1 MMASMIRFTSL
12 SLLSLMGLVL
22 TACALPDPIKSSEL
36 KQQAMPHVVM
46 PDQYGSL
53 NSTKQTNAA
62 IHNVAWLQAFNDE
75 ELQDLVRLALAQS
88 PDLKIMAARQEQSEA
103 MMRAVGGAFYPNVG
117 VSAKTGSKV
126 GVDGSGTSGYYIGA
140 GWELD
145 LWGRVRASYAAAEQN
160 AQSIKADQEYA
171 KLSFIAQLTKA
182 VWTARVLRQQADLA
196 QENLQSQQQILEHVK
211 HRLQIGAASENEVLQ
226 ADMSVLQAQEV
237 FLNLKNA
244 LDQSLRSIDI
254 LVGRYPIATP
264 LKAKDLPHVPASLAT
279 GIPSDLLER
288 RPDVRAAAAR
298 VDAARYNIK
307 EAEATR
313 LPKISLTAGF
323 GRASSD
329 LFVLQTNAANPSTGV
344 GVTLPMFAGGALE
357 ERVQLKKSELEQA
370 FASYAKVGL
379 NALKEVESALS
390 AEQMWQIRSKQ
401 SSQVFQHQQ
410 QVMRNTEAEFKIGR
424 IDQRQVLQQKIRT
437 NNAQSS
443 DWQGRLELLMQR
455 VNLYLSLGGSA
466 I

>member
-1 MMASMIRFTSL
+1 
-12 SLLSLMGLVL
+12 
-22 TACALPDPIKSSEL
+22 
-36 KQQAMPHVVM
+36 
-46 PDQYGSL
+46 
-53 NSTKQTNAA
+53 
-62 IHNVAWLQAFNDE
+62 
-75 ELQDLVRLALAQS
+75 
-88 PDLKIMAARQEQSEA
+88 
-103 MMRAVGGAFYPNVG
+103 
-117 VSAKTGSKV
+117 
-126 GVDGSGTSGYYIGA
+126 
-140 GWELD
+140 
-145 LWGRVRASYAAAEQN
+145 VRASYAAAEQN
-160 AQSIKADQEYA
+160 AQSIKDDQEYA
-171 KLSFIAQLTKA
+171 KLSLIAQLTKA
-182 VWTARVLRQQADLA
+182 VWTARVLRQQTDLA
-196 QENLQSQQQILEHVK
+196 HENLQSQQQILEHVK
-211 HRLQIGAASENEVLQ
+211 HRLQVGAASENEVLQ
-226 ADMSVLQAQEV
+226 ADMSVSQAQEV

-344 GVTLPMFAGGALE
+344 GVTLPLFAGGALE

-424 IDQRQVLQQKIRT
+424 IDQRQVLQQKVRT
-437 NNAQSS
+437 NNAQSN